1 MVRWKELMPLSAQRV
16 LIRSKRGG
24 HLELGIIGYG
34 RFGRFAAAV
43 LKKTLKVFVCDR
55 KPLSPDEGVQT
66 LPLAQV
72 AKKPVLLLCVPISEI
87 DTVCRQ
93 LRPFL
98 QEGQLVLDTCSVKEK
113 PLRRMKQ
120 VLPRGVEVLG
130 THPLFGPDSARSG
143 IQGHRIVL
151 CPGRGSHLQRVQG
164 FLTRLGLDVIVTTA
178 ANHDRQMAH
187 TQALFH
193 FLARG
198 VAQLKI
204 KLGAISTPGPS
215 RMFAEF
221 QDVQQDSLQ
230 LFTDMQRQNR
240 FSSPLRRRL
249 IESLIRVDWELG
261 RVDREPLITPRR
273 KK

>member
-1 MVRWKELMPLSAQRV
+1 M
-16 LIRSKRGG
+16 
-24 HLELGIIGYG
+24 ELGIIGYG

-43 LKKTLKVFVCDR
+43 LRTSFKVFAYDR
-55 KPLSPDEGVQT
+55 RSFSPGEGIQT
-66 LPLAQV
+66 ASLTEV
-72 AKKPVLLLCVPISEI
+72 ARKPVLLLCVPISEI

-98 QEGQLVLDTCSVKEK
+98 QKGQLVLDTCSVKEK
-113 PLRRMKQ
+113 PLRQMKQ

-151 CPGRGSHLQRVQG
+151 CPGRGSHLHRVKG
-164 FLTRLGLDVIVTTA
+164 FLKKLGLDVIITTA

-198 VAQLKI
+198 VAELKI

-221 QDVQQDSLQ
+221 QDVQLDSLQ
-230 LFTDMQRQNR
+230 LFRDMQQQNR
-240 FSSPLRRRL
+240 FSSPLRKRL
-249 IESLIRVDWELG
+249 IQSLIRVDQKLSRASG
-261 RVDREPLITPRR
+261 KPLETQR
-273 KK
+273 